1 MAFWELKFSSIFW
14 RAGKFKFL
22 EFCSEY
28 DNFIFFVIFEKHK
41 NYKKE
46 NFSYLAVNKN
56 PYYCKK
62 LCPFLGKR
70 LRGLSAYCTM
80 YNNCKEKEVFS
91 SAIFHKHC
99 LKSGQINYHEKELV
113 FFFAAALVAISKQLF
128 KCQSKLL
135 LNFRPS
141 FFSGLDLFF
150 L

>member
-1 MAFWELKFSSIFW
+1 M
-14 RAGKFKFL
+14 
-22 EFCSEY
+22 
-28 DNFIFFVIFEKHK
+28 
-41 NYKKE
+41 
-46 NFSYLAVNKN
+46 AVNKN

-113 FFFAAALVAISKQLF
+113 FF
-128 KCQSKLL
+128 LL
-135 LNFRPS
+135 LLLWQFQSNFS
-141 FFSGLDLFF
+141 NVSQNYSWTLDLHFFLDWIFFSIESSVLNVIKHENYWNSILQVWSDKNWNCHEKKIQFSVE
-150 L
+150 